1 MKNTIL
7 VLSLL
12 FFCMQ
17 CNSQKPEKNTNPIL
31 EEQSSRTADDD
42 YFVGNW
48 MKSKIFVNNAE
59 GRKLQSQDRC
69 SQKSYWK
76 FAKVNKILKQSKF
89 TAKGKNCETFIS
101 TTFGN
106 VVLENNQMNYFV
118 DDVLY
123 SVKIQIISDDEFVL
137 EKKDFISG
145 KMVQVEE
152 IFEKIK

>member
-31 EEQSSRTADDD
+31 EDQSSRTADDD

-48 MKSKIFVNNAE
+48 MKSKIFVINGE
-59 GRKLQSQDRC
+59 GRKLQNQDRC

-89 TAKGKNCETFIS
+89 TAKGKNCEAFIS

-123 SVKIQIISDDEFVL
+123 SVKIQIISDDEFVI
-137 EKKDFISG
+137 EKKDFIEG